1 MDNIDY
7 PTILTGVLTIA
18 VTLGGLVLAQFRGKV
33 AKLIDEGADILKDIS
48 ILLVMITAA
57 QTDDKITEA
66 EWKEI
71 SGKAVEIKNHILDLR
86 SQLNL

>member
-1 MDNIDY
+1 
-7 PTILTGVLTIA
+7 
-18 VTLGGLVLAQFRGKV
+18 
-33 AKLIDEGADILKDIS
+33 
-48 ILLVMITAA
+48 MITAA

>member
-7 PTILTGVLTIA
+7 PTILTGILTVA
-18 VTLGGLVLAQFRGKV
+18 VALGGVVLARLRGKV
-33 AKLIDEGADILKDIS
+33 AKFAVEGADILKDIS
-48 ILLVMITAA
+48 LLMVMITAA

-71 SGKAVEIKNHILDLR
+71 SGKAVEVKNHILDLR
-86 SQLNL
+86 VQLNL

>member
-7 PTILTGVLTIA
+7 PTILTGILTVA
-18 VTLGGLVLAQFRGKV
+18 VALGGLVLAQFRAKV
-33 AKLIDEGADILKDIS
+33 AKFIDEGADILKDIS
-48 ILLVMITAA
+48 LLLVMITAA

-86 SQLNL
+86 AQLNL

>member
-7 PTILTGVLTIA
+7 PTILTGILTVA
-18 VTLGGLVLAQFRGKV
+18 VALGGLVLAQFRGKV
-33 AKLIDEGADILKDIS
+33 AKFIDEGADILKDIS
-48 ILLVMITAA
+48 LLLVMITAA

-86 SQLNL
+86 AQLNL